1 MKNNWIK
8 FFDWIRF
15 KRNQI
20 WIQEHAYSV
29 VGTWGA
35 IAVCRMGFCTCV
47 DFTDCIMIGE
57 CVLRCHEPIWHT
69 FVDLDIGCGDIDV
82 EGGTGLGDPADVAE

>member
-1 MKNNWIK
+1 M
-8 FFDWIRF
+8 
-15 KRNQI
+15 
-20 WIQEHAYSV
+20 
-29 VGTWGA
+29 
-35 IAVCRMGFCTCV
+35 
-47 DFTDCIMIGE
+47 GE